1 MFSILLHL
9 KYLFFLINMTLAL
22 LYIIMYS
29 ASKHLILLP
38 KVAFNYLF
46 LLNSKIF
53 CQKVCSLIEKVY
65 FCN

>member
-1 MFSILLHL
+1 
-9 KYLFFLINMTLAL
+9 
-22 LYIIMYS
+22 MYS
-29 ASKHLILLP
+29 ASKLLILPP

-53 CQKVCSLIEKVY
+53 RQKVCSLIGKVY